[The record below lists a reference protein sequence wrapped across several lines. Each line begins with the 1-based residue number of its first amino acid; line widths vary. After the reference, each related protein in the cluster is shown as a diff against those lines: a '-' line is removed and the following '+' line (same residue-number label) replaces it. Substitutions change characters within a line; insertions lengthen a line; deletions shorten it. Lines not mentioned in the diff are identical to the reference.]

1 MINKIYLQ
9 MKKIHLLIL
18 VFGILNGS
26 LNARTD
32 LAPLEVQNDPG
43 LTTVTPAIV
52 HQGDTVNFTVTAHN
66 THFKQGTT
74 GVKIYSKKSVY
85 YAYPL
90 ATTIVNDTTI
100 IAKYC
105 MYYQHQPAL
114 FSLCVENPG
123 EGEWCLDTCINL
135 LAGSSLPSYSITPNI
150 AVQGQTINF
159 TIKGT
164 NTHFLKYNVGPNGI
178 SLYNSSVHISSTNV
192 VYVNDTLITGTFK
205 FNYTDD
211 TGIYD
216 VNVSGFYP
224 APPIVLSKGFTLT
237 VGPDQPELKAIS
249 PSIANQG
256 EAKTIHIVSRNTHFL
271 SSVPK
276 VAIGSYDAK
285 NVHVINDSTLDVD
298 FLFNY
303 IMVPT
308 VYPIIVENTVDGRLL
323 LTDALTLK
331 TGLYPPSLKYI
342 SPSYAKRGQT
352 LTIHVIGKNTNFQ
365 YSTNKLEFSNNFGRI
380 ITPTAIDYI
389 NDTLLDATFSFS
401 DKDSLGY
408 YNVIV
413 YSTVEPTV
421 LLKHAFMLYST
432 GASIVSLSPDT
443 SSIGS
448 TIQITAHCIGSH
460 YLSNSST
467 MQLKSIYGG
476 DPLPGSNITAV
487 NDSTLTGTF
496 SFTNSN
502 FNGKYTMTVNN
513 AADGTLKIDSAFM
526 LTQGPGA
533 PRITSVYPYLA
544 SFNSYVTVTVK
555 ANGTHFKQGVDSVR
569 LSNWLNNVYPI
580 SIDVKNDTTI
590 LATFKTPPFS
600 STLQNLTKFDIIVW
614 GNQPLVYV
622 RGITLILPVNIKE
635 GEKQRAISIYPNPSE
650 GIFNIFLNDV
660 SALKELQILDL
671 TGRIIYVQNKLNKII
686 DVDISSYPAGMYY
699 LVVIGVNSKE
709 VVKIIKQ

>member
-1 MINKIYLQ
+1 

-26 LNARTD
+26 LYAGTD
-32 LAPLEVQNDPG
+32 LALLEAQNDPA
-43 LTTVTPAIV
+43 LAAVNPAVV
-52 HQGDTVNFTVTAHN
+52 HQGDTVNFIITAHN
-66 THFKQGTT
+66 THFKQNLV
-74 GVKIYSKKSVY
+74 GVKIYSAKSIF
-85 YAYPL
+85 YAFP
-90 ATTIVNDTTI
+90 ISINVINDTTI
-100 IAKYC
+100 ISKYC
-105 MYYQHQPAL
+105 MYYQHEPAM
-114 FSLCVENPG
+114 FSLCVDSQG
-123 EGEWCLDTCINL
+123 EGTLCLDTCIKL
-135 LAGSSLPSYSITPNI
+135 LAGPQPPSYTITPNI
-150 AVQGQTINF
+150 AKQGETVNF

-164 NTHFLKYNVGPNGI
+164 NTHFLNYNVGGGGI
-178 SLYNSSVHISSTNV
+178 TLYNGTKFNSQQSVNA
-192 VYVNDTLITGTFK
+192 VYVNDTLITGTFN
-205 FNYTDD
+205 FNYRDS
-211 TGIYD
+211 TGQYD
-216 VNVSGFYP
+216 VQVNGYAP
-224 APPIVLSKGFTLT
+224 APPIVLLKGFTLT
-237 VGPDQPELKAIS
+237 AGPNQPMLKTIS
-249 PSIANQG
+249 PSVAYQG
-256 EAKTIHIVSRNTHFL
+256 DAKTIHIVSRNTHFL
-271 SSVPK
+271 SGVTK

-298 FLFNY
+298 FVFNY

-342 SPSYAKRGQT
+342 SPSYAKRGQK
-352 LTIHVIGKNTNFQ
+352 LTIHVIGKNTNFH
-365 YSTNKLEFSNNFGRI
+365 YSTNKLEFSNDFGRI
-380 ITPTAIDYI
+380 ITPTTIDYI

-496 SFTNSN
+496 GFTNSN

-513 AADGTLKIDSAFM
+513 AADGTLKIDSTFM

-544 SFNSYVTVTVK
+544 SFDSYVTVTVK

-590 LATFKTPPFS
+590 LATFKTPPVS
-600 STLQNLTKFDIIVW
+600 STLQNLSKFDIIVW

-622 RGITLILPVNIKE
+622 RGITLMLPVNIKE
-635 GEKQRAISIYPNPSE
+635 GEKQLSVSIYPNPSE

-699 LVVIGVNSKE
+699 LVLLGENRKE
-709 VVKIIKQ
+709 VVKMIKQ

>member
-1 MINKIYLQ
+1 

-18 VFGILNGS
+18 AFGILNGS
-26 LNARTD
+26 LDARTD
-32 LAPLEVQNDPG
+32 LAPLEVQSGPG
-43 LTTVTPAIV
+43 LATVSPAIV

-66 THFKQGTT
+66 THFKEGMT
-74 GVKIYSKKSVY
+74 GVKIYSAKSVY
-85 YAYPL
+85 YVYPI

-100 IAKYC
+100 IAKYY

-135 LAGSSLPSYSITPNI
+135 LAGSSPPSYSITPTI
-150 AVQGQTINF
+150 AVQGQSINF

-164 NTHFLKYNVGPNGI
+164 NTHFLKYNVGAYGV
-178 SLYNSSVHISSTNV
+178 SLYNPTKFYAHVTSTNV
-192 VYVNDTLITGTFK
+192 VYVNDTLITGTFN
-205 FNYTDD
+205 FNYRDS

-216 VNVSGFYP
+216 VQVNGFAP
-224 APPIVLSKGFTLT
+224 DPPIVLSKGFTLT
-237 VGPDQPELKAIS
+237 AGPNQPMLKTIS
-249 PSIANQG
+249 PSVANQG
-256 EAKTIHIVSRNTHFL
+256 DAKTIHIVSKNTHFL
-271 SSVPK
+271 SGITK

-298 FLFNY
+298 FLFTYN
-303 IMVPT
+303 MFPA
-308 VYPIIVENTVDGRLL
+308 VYTIIVENTVDGRLP
-323 LTDALTLK
+323 LTNAFTLK

-365 YSTNKLEFSNNFGRI
+365 YLTSKLEFSNNFGPSI
-380 ITPTAIDYI
+380 KPTAIDYI

-413 YSTVEPTV
+413 YSSVEPTV
-421 LLKHAFMLYST
+421 LLRNAFILYSA
-432 GASIVSLSPDT
+432 GASIVSLSPNT

-460 YLSNSST
+460 YLSNLST

-502 FNGKYTMTVNN
+502 FNGNYKMIVNN
-513 AADGTLKIDSAFM
+513 AVDGTLKIDSAFM
-526 LTQGPGA
+526 LNPAVGE
-533 PRITSVYPYLA
+533 PRITSVYPHMVGFD
-544 SFNSYVTVTVK
+544 SFVTITLR
-555 ANGTHFKQGVDSVR
+555 ANGTHFKQGIDSVR
-569 LSNWLNNVYPI
+569 LSNWLNNIYPI

-590 LATFKTPPFS
+590 VAVFKTPPYS
-600 STLQNLTKFDIIVW
+600 SKMQNLSTLDIVVW
-614 GNQPLVYV
+614 GNQPLVYL
-622 RGITLILPVNIKE
+622 RGVTLILPVTIK
-635 GEKQRAISIYPNPSE
+635 KVDQQRSISIYPNPSE
-650 GIFNIFLNDV
+650 GIFNIFLDDE

-671 TGRIIYVQNKLNKII
+671 TGRIIYRQNKLNKII

-699 LVVIGVNSKE
+699 LVLLGVNSKE